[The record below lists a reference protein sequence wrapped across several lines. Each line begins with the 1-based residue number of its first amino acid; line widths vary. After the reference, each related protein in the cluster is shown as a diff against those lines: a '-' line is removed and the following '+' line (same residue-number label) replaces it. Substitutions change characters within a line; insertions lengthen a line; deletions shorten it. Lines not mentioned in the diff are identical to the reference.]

1 MSLVGMD
8 SAGAETAV
16 SRIPGWG
23 AAPCSSGPGY
33 GGSQHPA
40 PPQPSGAYQLVLHRQ
55 HQLEERDE
63 G

>member
-1 MSLVGMD
+1 MSPVGMD

-16 SRIPGWG
+16 SRIPVWG

-40 PPQPSGAYQLVLHRQ
+40 PPQPSGAYQ
-55 HQLEERDE
+55 
-63 G
+63 